1 MSGRGGHRGGRGII
15 CSGGGFGGRRNF
27 AIRNNQNKSQELKF
41 YPHGTGLDRQTAEII
56 KVKYHI
62 ILKIESKFLNGSDIE
77 ESIHK

>member
-15 CSGGGFGGRRNF
+15 YSGRGFGGRRNF

-62 ILKIESKFLNGSDIE
+62 ILKIKSKFLNGSDIE